1 MKSRRGDAD
10 PNELD
15 PTETPVEVP
24 APSDPDGPE
33 NPIEVPETELPESD
47 PFEDQ
52 NFPL

>member
-1 MKSRRGDAD
+1 MKSPCTDAD

-15 PTETPVEVP
+15 PTGVPSEVPEPSDTAAPEGPVEL
-24 APSDPDGPE
+24 
-33 NPIEVPETELPESD
+33 PETELPESD

>member
-1 MKSRRGDAD
+1 MNSPNGDVD

-15 PTETPVEVP
+15 PTDNPNEVP
-24 APSDPDGPE
+24 EPSDPDLPE
-33 NPIEVPETELPESD
+33 IPIELPQTELPESD